1 MSIPGVHQP
10 ALLDEVRGNVL
21 ILTLNRP
28 EKLNALD
35 HGLVDALHAALDLY
49 ENRPDVH
56 VVVLTGAGGKAFAAG
71 ADIAQLRDRRAEDAL
86 KGINSALFDRIAK
99 FPSPVI
105 AAIRGYALGG
115 GCELALAC
123 DIRVAGQSA
132 KFGQPETGLGIMAAA
147 GATWRLAA
155 LVGLGRARELLF
167 TGRIVEADEALH
179 MGMVNQVVDDNDVL
193 EAALGIADM
202 ISNNDPMATRMT
214 KLALAQ
220 YEGDT
225 AAQTRFANAT
235 QAALFENPEKF
246 RRMDTFLARRRK

>member
-1 MSIPGVHQP
+1 MSVLGVHQP

-28 EKLNALD
+28 EKLNAVD
-35 HGLVDALHAALDLY
+35 HGLVDALHAAMDLY

-56 VVVLTGAGGKAFAAG
+56 AVVLTGAGGKAFAAG
-71 ADIAQLRDRRAEDAL
+71 ADIAQLRERRAADGL
-86 KGINSALFDRIAK
+86 KGINSQLFDRIAR

-105 AAIRGYALGG
+105 AAVRGYALGG

-123 DIRVAGQSA
+123 DLRVAGKSA

-147 GATWRLAA
+147 GATWRLAS
-155 LVGLGRARELLF
+155 LIGLGRAREMLF

-179 MGMVNQVVDDNDVL
+179 MGMVNHVVPDDEVL
-193 EAALGIADM
+193 DAAVSIAEM
-202 ISNNDPMATRMT
+202 IAVNDPLATRMT
-214 KLALAQ
+214 KLALAH

-225 AAQTRFANAT
+225 AGLTRFANAT
-235 QAALFENPEKF
+235 QAALFESPEKA
-246 RRMDTFLARRRK
+246 RRMDAFLARRKK